1 MKVFGERLR
10 TLRLANGMTQ
20 QTLAEM
26 LCADRTT
33 ILGWE
38 LHGKEPDFQF
48 VIDIANIFDVSI
60 DYLLD
65 HYEKKGS
72 AHREN
77 ELLRVFHSLT
87 EEQQHI
93 CIEQCK
99 VFMQSNYNKK

>member
-60 DYLLD
+60 DYLFGRD
-65 HYEKKGS
+65 DFIEKTRK
-72 AHREN
+72 REMSKFDDENSLNSPSHTDYN
-77 ELLRVFHSLT
+77 EDVP
-87 EEQQHI
+87 
-93 CIEQCK
+93 
-99 VFMQSNYNKK
+99 